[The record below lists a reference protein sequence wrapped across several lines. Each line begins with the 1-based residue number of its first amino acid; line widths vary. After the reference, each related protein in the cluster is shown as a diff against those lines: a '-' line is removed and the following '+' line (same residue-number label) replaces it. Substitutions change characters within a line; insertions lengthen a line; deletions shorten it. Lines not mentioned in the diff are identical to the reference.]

1 MRYTVILVCVCVFIV
16 WLIGIQI
23 FIRILE
29 DYETRKMSSK
39 HGFTVRITDYDS
51 KHKPPLISA
60 VAESGDIIYLKDY
73 DKKFE
78 FSAQVYYNKWV
89 YVTLVNHYYGLLLI
103 RVESK
108 VCSVIPTYVNDQPNL
123 M

>member
-39 HGFTVRITDYDS
+39 RSFNVKIKDYYS
-51 KHKPPLISA
+51 KHNPPLISA
-60 VAESGDIIYLKDY
+60 VTESGDIVFLKDY

-78 FSAQVYYNKWV
+78 FSAQVYYNKWI
-89 YVTLVNHYYGLLLI
+89 YVTMVNHYYGFLLI

-108 VCSVIPTYVNDQPNL
+108 VSSMLPIYSNDSPNL
-123 M
+123 T

>member
-1 MRYTVILVCVCVFIV
+1 
-16 WLIGIQI
+16 
-23 FIRILE
+23 
-29 DYETRKMSSK
+29 MSLK
-39 HGFTVRITDYDS
+39 HGFNVKIKDYDS
-51 KHKPPLISA
+51 KHKPPLIGA
-60 VAESGDIIYLKDY
+60 VTESGDIIYLKDY

-89 YVTLVNHYYGLLLI
+89 YATLVNHYYGILLI

-108 VCSVIPTYVNDQPNL
+108 VYSMIPTYVNDSPDL